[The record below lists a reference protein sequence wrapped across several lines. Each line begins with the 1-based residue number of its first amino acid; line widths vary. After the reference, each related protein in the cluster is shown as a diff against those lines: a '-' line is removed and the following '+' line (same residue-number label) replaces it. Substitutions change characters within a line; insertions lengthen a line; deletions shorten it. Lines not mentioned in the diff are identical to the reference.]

1 MVKSTILYIFR
12 YRLYKTIGDG
22 FLCGRAS
29 SRIVK
34 ATIFFQRY
42 CEILTYL
49 LRRRQYL
56 ELLVLNTST
65 EARVPRP
72 PRGMLPST
80 VRPHTSTRIDYRH
93 AMTVINYPALQAD
106 IIRCNR
112 RLTAK
117 LTRHEIS
124 PFCGNC
130 ESLTQFCKH
139 LVYVTYVII
148 KLA

>member
-1 MVKSTILYIFR
+1 MAR
-12 YRLYKTIGDG
+12 
-22 FLCGRAS
+22 
-29 SRIVK
+29 
-34 ATIFFQRY
+34 
-42 CEILTYL
+42 L
-49 LRRRQYL
+49 LRPRHKFEY
-56 ELLVLNTST
+56 LVLLILSTST
-65 EARVPRP
+65 EAREPRP

-148 KLA
+148 KLTYLCYYKYKISFIQNILCYVLY

>member
-1 MVKSTILYIFR
+1 MIQTIPRKSY
-12 YRLYKTIGDG
+12 
-22 FLCGRAS
+22 
-29 SRIVK
+29 SRE
-34 ATIFFQRY
+34 Y
-42 CEILTYL
+42 
-49 LRRRQYL
+49 
-56 ELLVLNTST
+56 ST
-65 EARVPRP
+65 
-72 PRGMLPST
+72 PS
-80 VRPHTSTRIDYRH
+80 DYRH
-93 AMTVINYPALQAD
+93 AMIVINYPAPQAD

-148 KLA
+148 KLDKISIIMLL